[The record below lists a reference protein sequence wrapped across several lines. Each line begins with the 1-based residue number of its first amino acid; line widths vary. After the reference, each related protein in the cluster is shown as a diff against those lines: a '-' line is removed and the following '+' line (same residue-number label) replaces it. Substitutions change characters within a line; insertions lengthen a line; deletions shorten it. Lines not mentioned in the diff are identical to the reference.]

1 MDASTSTQ
9 KIVSMIILEVNNGSD
24 LKTAVDKVLGSGT
37 FDRLTANTTILINF
51 YINVL
56 FSIDIYK
63 CLIYY
68 LFIS

>member
-37 FDRLTANTTILINF
+37 FDRLTANTTCML
-51 YINVL
+51 
-56 FSIDIYK
+56 S
-63 CLIYY
+63 
-68 LFIS
+68 